1 MPRVAYNDA
10 ALTIWTGGD
19 SLKLIDGLSTN
30 KMTDLKK
37 GEVRQTIFTTISA
50 KIIDIATV
58 YHMGEFLAV
67 QTHKSCLEQLLSQV
81 LPKILEQDVN
91 IRDVTEMNSFWIEYQ
106 GEYEGNG
113 HFNTKSGSTQAFI
126 RDNLSFIVSTLDVV
140 HQIDGTVEEFNEW
153 RIQNLI
159 PWIHHEISSKNH
171 PLAVGLSNCVHP
183 AKGCYV
189 GQEVLTRMISR
200 KRQGKIL
207 TRVINGE
214 VDEKFISTRGKTH
227 SLAIVRQN

>member
-19 SLKLIDGLSTN
+19 SLKLIEGLSTN
-30 KMTDLKK
+30 KMTDLAK
-37 GEVRQTIFTTISA
+37 GEVRQTIFTTTSA

-58 YHMGEFLAV
+58 YHMGDFLAV

-81 LPKILEQDVN
+81 LPKILDQDVN
-91 IRDVTEMNSFWIEYQ
+91 IRDVTEMNSFLIEYQ
-106 GEYEGNG
+106 LEYENVG
-113 HFNTKSGSTQAFI
+113 HFTSNSGTTQAFI
-126 RDNLSFIVSTLDVV
+126 AHGLSFIVSTLDVV
-140 HQIDGTVEEFNEW
+140 HQIDGSVEEFNEW

-171 PLAVGLSNCVHP
+171 PLAVGLSNFVHP
-183 AKGCYV
+183 DKGCYV
-189 GQEVLTRMISR
+189 GQEVLARMISR
-200 KRQGKIL
+200 KRQGKRL
-207 TRVINGE
+207 TRVVNGE
-214 VDEKFISTRGKTH
+214 VDEKFISTQGKTH